1 MEKPAQLTDE
11 IFAIIGTA
19 SGKVSD
25 SIRVFQEVESLLKK
39 ELSREYIRGYHAAS
53 QELEEKNKLKQQR
66 EN

>member
-11 IFAIIGTA
+11 IFAIMGTA

-25 SIRVFQEVESLLKK
+25 SIRVFQEIENLLKK
-39 ELSREYIRGYHAAS
+39 ELSREYIRGYHTA
-53 QELEEKNKLKQQR
+53 EKDMTEKNKLKQQR